1 MPGYLL
7 RDHDGVYGQAFGRAC
22 AALGLREILIAPRSL
37 WQNPYAERVIG
48 SIRRECLDHV
58 VVLGARHLR
67 RLLRGYQRYYHT
79 TRPHQNLAPNSPW
92 PRAVEPPCRGR
103 IVAVPQVG
111 GLHHRY
117 QRAA

>member
-1 MPGYLL
+1 M
-7 RDHDGVYGQAFGRAC
+7 
-22 AALGLREILIAPRSL
+22 
-37 WQNPYAERVIG
+37 IG

-58 VVLGARHLR
+58 VVLGERHLR
-67 RLLRGYQRYYHT
+67 RLLRGYQRYHNPI
-79 TRPHQNLAPNSPW
+79 RPHQSLEDNCSW
-92 PRAVEPPCRGR
+92 PREVEPPSRGH